1 MAGADPP
8 EAANLKGLGKI
19 FNSVTVAGRA
29 NVAKATYASLAVLIA
44 YLALKPSKKK

>member
-19 FNSVTVAGRA
+19 FNSVTVSGRA
-29 NVAKATYASLAVLIA
+29 NVAKATYGVIGLVIL
-44 YLALKPSKKK
+44 YNVLKPKKK

>member
-19 FNSVTVAGRA
+19 FNSVTTSGRA
-29 NVAKATYASLAVLIA
+29 NVAKATYGALGLLIA
-44 YLALKPSKKK
+44 YLTLKPSKK